1 LYIVTVDG
9 GKTKTVCAVLDA
21 EGNVLSYATGRAIGS
36 SLLDQQTIEFNLR
49 SVVFDA
55 LARSSLGAEDIGV
68 ASFSVCDLDTKE
80 LMSNMERII
89 LKLGFKGKVFLEP
102 DFVSAY
108 YVATHGK
115 PGVGVI
121 AGTGSMAYGENG
133 SGGRARA
140 GGWGWLI
147 NDEGSGFWIG
157 AKALNAV
164 ARAYDGLS
172 KETSLSEAICKELNL
187 SDCLDLMNFTYKDRS
202 ADPLLASRIAP
213 LVDLAA
219 QEGDSQAI
227 RILEQAAHELSL
239 MALTVSR
246 RLELTKE
253 KHVVGCI
260 GSVFKSN
267 IVLERFKETMKRE
280 EKEVEIRGPYIDYA
294 PLMGPT
300 VIALK
305 ELGTE
310 SSEMLLETINKNLEK
325 IS

>member
-1 LYIVTVDG
+1 LHIVTVDG
-9 GKTKTVCAVLDA
+9 GKTKTVCAILDA

-55 LARSSLGAEDIGV
+55 LTRSGLGAEDIGV

-80 LMSNMERII
+80 LMSNMEGII
-89 LKLGFKGKVFLEP
+89 LKLGFKGKVLLEP
-102 DFVSAY
+102 DFVAAY

-133 SGGRARA
+133 SGGKARA

-164 ARAYDGLS
+164 ARAYDGMN
-172 KETSLSEAICKELNL
+172 KETSLSEIICKELNL
-187 SDCLDLMNFTYKDRS
+187 NDCSDLMNLTCKDGS
-202 ADPLLASRIAP
+202 AGPPLASRIAP

-227 RILEQAAHELSL
+227 HILEEAAHELSF

-246 RLELTKE
+246 RLELAKE
-253 KHVVGCI
+253 KHIVGCI

-267 IVLERFKETMKRE
+267 IVLESFKEIMERE
-280 EKEVEIRGPYIDYA
+280 EKGVEIRGPYIDYA
-294 PLMGPT
+294 PLIGPA
-300 VIALK
+300 VIAFK
-305 ELGTE
+305 ELRTE
-310 SSEMLLETINKNLEK
+310 PSEMLFETINKNLEK
-325 IS
+325 IP

>member
-1 LYIVTVDG
+1 MYIVTVDG
-9 GKTKTVCAVLDA
+9 GKTKTVCAILDA
-21 EGNVLSYATGRAIGS
+21 EGNVLSYATGRAIGR

-55 LARSSLGAEDIGV
+55 LTRSSLSAEDIGV

-80 LMSNMERII
+80 LMSNMEGII
-89 LKLGFKGKVFLEP
+89 LKLGFKAKILLVP
-102 DFVSAY
+102 DFVAAY

-133 SGGRARA
+133 SGGKARA

-164 ARAYDGLS
+164 ARAYDGMN
-172 KETSLSEAICKELNL
+172 KETSLSETICKELHLNDCSDLINL
-187 SDCLDLMNFTYKDRS
+187 ACKDGS
-202 ADPLLASRIAP
+202 AGPLLASRIAP

-219 QEGDSQAI
+219 QEGDGQAI

-246 RLELTKE
+246 RLELAKE
-253 KHVVGCI
+253 EHIVGCV

-267 IVLERFKETMKRE
+267 VVLGSFKEIMERE
-280 EKEVEIRGPYIDYA
+280 EIGVDIRGPYIDYA
-294 PLMGPT
+294 PLMGPAI
-300 VIALK
+300 IAFKQLR
-305 ELGTE
+305 TE
-310 SSEMLLETINKNLEK
+310 PSETLFETINKNLEK